1 MPVATNSISPTAT
14 GRRDF
19 LVFLLCLVSVLAVLF
34 HKSFEPDQILFSND
48 GPLGPNRSQAEYA
61 LSHFKGYWQDLNW
74 LGVEYPGFF
83 LNFSACLMACCCT
96 LSPDFGPVLFAKFYA
111 PAGLFILGL
120 SAWFLFRQL
129 RFRSWV
135 CVLGGLAAA
144 LNTTAFS
151 PACWGLPTW
160 TLAWAMNCLAL
171 AFLAAQ
177 PIRHWTLRA
186 ALAGLAVGLGVMEGF
201 DVGAIFS
208 LFTAAFA
215 FLCAIAPGANART
228 LTRGFAV
235 VAIMAVS
242 AVLIAAQTVSSLIGT
257 QVKG

>member
-96 LSPDFGPVLFAKFYA
+96 LSPDFGPVLFTKIYA

-129 RFRSWV
+129 RGRSAV
-135 CVLGGLAAA
+135 CVLGGLAAT

-151 PACWGLPTW
+151 AACWGLPTW
-160 TLAWAMNCLAL
+160 TLSWAMNMFAIAAL
-171 AFLAAQ
+171 VS
-177 PIRHWTLRA
+177 PSIHSRTLRA
-186 ALAGLAVGLGVMEGF
+186 ILAGCAVGLGVMEGF

-208 LFTAAFA
+208 MFTGAFA
-215 FLCAIAPGANART
+215 FLS
-228 LTRGFAV
+228 V
-235 VAIMAVS
+235 VA
-242 AVLIAAQTVSSLIGT
+242 TE
-257 QVKG
+257 